1 MLIPVNFEF
10 SSFPFIINIYS
21 VLMSTVLNLYVL
33 AYLVLTINL
42 KDMYCCIYT
51 VWLNNVPKDILL
63 IRVGTGFKPRAV
75 SV

>member
-33 AYLVLTINL
+33 AYLVLTINF
-42 KDMYCCIYT
+42 KVMYCCIYT